1 MKKLQ
6 TLLALLLTLIFVSIS
21 NADTI
26 YVSNSGSDARSRGQ
40 AQNRNTP
47 FRTIQRGVDQAFAGD
62 RVVVLDGT
70 YREYVTF
77 PRSGRRNAEIQLES
91 ENREGATIIG
101 SIEGYDQSY
110 IKVLGFYV
118 SNRLLDAPQSKGI
131 VFVRCHHITIR
142 DNRVQGCRGGGISCD
157 QSSWLLIEWNIAIA
171 NAFWDP
177 GQHSGISVYQPQ
189 ARGEEEAHGW
199 GIVIRNNTSYANE
212 NKVNNVNFGRPTD
225 GNGIVVDDTRNT
237 DPGGNRQNYPYRIL
251 VTNNLSYLNGGGGI
265 HCYLSD
271 NVYIRNNTCFKNL
284 KSFDFGGE
292 VSISESSQCFVYN
305 NILFARDGKNVSLQ
319 FDSDRIWWDYN
330 ILHNGPVFQAQNG
343 PNTIYRHPL
352 FQLNTLRIRSGSPA
366 IDSGLTHGG
375 LFPLD
380 IDGQPRVTNGQIDRG
395 ATEFRW
401 SFDN

>member
-6 TLLALLLTLIFVSIS
+6 TLLAVLLTLILVSIS

-189 ARGEEEAHGW
+189 A
-199 GIVIRNNTSYANE
+199 
-212 NKVNNVNFGRPTD
+212 
-225 GNGIVVDDTRNT
+225 
-237 DPGGNRQNYPYRIL
+237 
-251 VTNNLSYLNGGGGI
+251 LSLI
-265 HCYLSD
+265 H
-271 NVYIRNNTCFKNL
+271 I
-284 KSFDFGGE
+284 
-292 VSISESSQCFVYN
+292 
-305 NILFARDGKNVSLQ
+305 
-319 FDSDRIWWDYN
+319 
-330 ILHNGPVFQAQNG
+330 
-343 PNTIYRHPL
+343 
-352 FQLNTLRIRSGSPA
+352 
-366 IDSGLTHGG
+366 
-375 LFPLD
+375 
-380 IDGQPRVTNGQIDRG
+380 
-395 ATEFRW
+395 
-401 SFDN
+401 